1 MPCFKHKAL
10 VEIREQSM
18 AIEEGRL
25 FQEFD
30 ERNIAGQARGIR
42 GKAIDP
48 KTQSKGL
55 IEKMIDTLFHRS
67 IDVKTQ
73 EETIRVNVRSAKKFI
88 LSHGDLFPDH
98 RNKTSLTDEEI
109 QACIHELRK
118 KQTDSVK
125 WEALQKEYNPESFVY
140 EDLGI
145 KNLFG
150 RGATDPQ
157 QALLTFQRT
166 IDDQYFLLP
175 KEKREGINHDELF
188 LGNPSELTKLTEALY
203 NEFKPGTPRGEY
215 IAHLLYDDRSYTDKP
230 EVLRRARAFRSCLET
245 NWNDFYESNLFSW
258 NKTPELFNQVISG
271 KQEEVLKRFLQYYS
285 SKI

>member
-55 IEKMIDTLFHRS
+55 IEMINTLFHRS
-67 IDVKTQ
+67 IDVETQ
-73 EETIRVNVRSAKKFI
+73 EGTIRVNVRSAKKFI

-109 QACIHELRK
+109 QDCIHKLRK

-125 WEALQKEYNPESFVY
+125 WEALQKEYDPDSFVY

-145 KNLFG
+145 KNLFR
-150 RGATDPQ
+150 RGAADSQ

-175 KEKREGINHDELF
+175 EEKRKEINHGKLF
-188 LGNPSELTKLTEALY
+188 LGDPSELTKLTEALY

-215 IAHLLYDDRSYTDKP
+215 IARLLYKGRSFADKP
-230 EVLRRARAFRSCLET
+230 EVLRRARAFRKVLET
-245 NWNDFYESNLFSW
+245 NWNKFCESDLFSW
-258 NKTPELFNQVISG
+258 DKTLELFNQVISG
-271 KQEEVLKRFLQYYS
+271 KQEEVLKRFLHYYS
-285 SKI
+285 SIIL